1 MEVIDSQVHI
11 WKKDSPDH
19 PWDPTYGTGGP
30 SAAAHRAKSM
40 EHTVSYEDTTKAMDD
55 AGVDAAVIVTT
66 ILYGWDNAYS
76 LEAVRKHPDRFTV
89 MGRVEPLAPGVE
101 ERVAQWKAI
110 PGAVGIRVVVTTDGQ
125 REQVTSGALDPFF
138 TAAERQDVPV
148 AIFAPRFLP
157 ELEPIARKHPD
168 LALHLDHV
176 GLPQPPL
183 MPADPDPFLRL
194 PSLLALAKYPRVAVK
209 LSAAPTLSL
218 QKFPF
223 ADLWPSV
230 HQIIAA
236 YGPERVMWGSDWTRA
251 LPVVSYSDQVRA
263 FTETNELGA
272 KEKELIM
279 GKSLRTLLRWPRAQ
293 DAVTQAASR

>member
-1 MEVIDSQVHI
+1 MEVVDSQVHI

-19 PWDPTYGTGGP
+19 PWDPEYGKGGP

-40 EHTVSYEDTTKAMDD
+40 EHTVSYEDTIRAMDE

-66 ILYGWDNAYS
+66 ILYGWDNSYS
-76 LEAVRKHPDRFTV
+76 LEAARTHPDRFVV
-89 MGRVEPLAPGVE
+89 MGRVEPFAPGVDD
-101 ERVAQWKAI
+101 RVRAWKET
-110 PGAVGIRVVVTTDGQ
+110 PGAVGIRVVVTTDPQ

-138 TAAERQDVPV
+138 ASAERQDVAV

-157 ELEPIARKHPD
+157 EIEPIARRYPG

-183 MPADPDPFLRL
+183 IPADPDPFERL
-194 PSLLALAKYPRVAVK
+194 PTLLMLAKYPRVAVK

-223 ADLWPSV
+223 ADLWPSL
-230 HQIIAA
+230 HKIIAA
-236 YGPERVMWGSDWTRA
+236 FGPERVMWGSDWTRA
-251 LPVVSYSDQVRA
+251 LPLVSYTDQVRA
-263 FTETNELGA
+263 FTETDELDA
-272 KEKELIM
+272 REKELIM
-279 GKSLRTLLRWPRAQ
+279 GRSLRTLLRWDPVPA
-293 DAVTQAASR
+293 